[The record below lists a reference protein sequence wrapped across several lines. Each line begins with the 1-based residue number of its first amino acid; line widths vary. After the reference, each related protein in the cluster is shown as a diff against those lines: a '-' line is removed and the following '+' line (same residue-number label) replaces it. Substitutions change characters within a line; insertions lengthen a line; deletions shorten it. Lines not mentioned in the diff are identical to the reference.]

1 MVGLH
6 GVLGE
11 QVSEGRVLKSAAR
24 ILVSCCVCLSNS
36 ASRQQ
41 SGCKAFC
48 RHKRSHSDLRQ
59 EIEAVISKQNWK
71 PGVMP
76 NGVQLQSAGQ
86 HHLVAAIRQ
95 MGGFRTI
102 AAKIGL
108 TPRRSD
114 NRGRPKKSQAAA
126 REEELVEAAARKM
139 GMTVVPAKGRN
150 LGDLACLQLEHH
162 AITRDVRQG
171 NPAIQHVEQAEVTRE
186 LQLVA

>member
-1 MVGLH
+1 
-6 GVLGE
+6 
-11 QVSEGRVLKSAAR
+11 
-24 ILVSCCVCLSNS
+24 
-36 ASRQQ
+36 
-41 SGCKAFC
+41 
-48 RHKRSHSDLRQ
+48 
-59 EIEAVISKQNWK
+59 
-71 PGVMP
+71 MP

-114 NRGRPKKSQAAA
+114 NRGRPKKCEAAA

-139 GMTVVPAKGRN
+139 GMTVVPAKGKS
-150 LGDLACLQLEHH
+150 LGDSACLQLEQH
-162 AITRDVRQG
+162 ATTRGVRQDDS
-171 NPAIQHVEQAEVTRE
+171 AIKHVEQAEVIRE

>member
-1 MVGLH
+1 MR
-6 GVLGE
+6 E
-11 QVSEGRVLKSAAR
+11 QQCIKSLAR
-24 ILVSCCVCLSNS
+24 LQIFC
-36 ASRQQ
+36 
-41 SGCKAFC
+41 C
-48 RHKRSHSDLRQ
+48 RHKRSHADLRQ
-59 EIEAVISKQNWK
+59 EIEAVIREQNWK

-114 NRGRPKKSQAAA
+114 YRGRPKKSEAAA

-150 LGDLACLQLEHH
+150 LDESACLQLEQH
-162 AITRDVRQG
+162 ATTRDMCLGDPV
-171 NPAIQHVEQAEVTRE
+171 IQHVEQAEVIRE
-186 LQLVA
+186 LQMVA

>member
-1 MVGLH
+1 
-6 GVLGE
+6 
-11 QVSEGRVLKSAAR
+11 
-24 ILVSCCVCLSNS
+24 
-36 ASRQQ
+36 
-41 SGCKAFC
+41 
-48 RHKRSHSDLRQ
+48 
-59 EIEAVISKQNWK
+59 
-71 PGVMP
+71 MP

-114 NRGRPKKSQAAA
+114 YRGRPKKSEAAA

-150 LGDLACLQLEHH
+150 LDESACLQLEQH
-162 AITRDVRQG
+162 ATTRDMCLGDPV
-171 NPAIQHVEQAEVTRE
+171 IQHVEQAEVIRE
-186 LQLVA
+186 LQMVA